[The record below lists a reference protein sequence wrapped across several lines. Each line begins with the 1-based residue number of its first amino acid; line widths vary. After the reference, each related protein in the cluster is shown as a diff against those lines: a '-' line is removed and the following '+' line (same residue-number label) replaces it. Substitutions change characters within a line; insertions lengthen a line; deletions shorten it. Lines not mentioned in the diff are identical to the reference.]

1 MGRDEEILEEIG
13 NAVLSDVVT
22 GNPTLS
28 EETLRYC
35 TSLIYDFFEYYK
47 EERAKCITGSG

>member
-1 MGRDEEILEEIG
+1 MGRDEEIIEEIG
-13 NAVLSDVVT
+13 SAILDDVVK
-22 GNPTLS
+22 GNQTLS

-35 TSLIYDFFEYYK
+35 TSLVYDFFELYK